1 VPPES
6 PLEEIVAEST
16 FAGKLQAQGAVF
28 VQLANVL
35 DALPAEAWSKRFFYR
50 LGSEADALESFL
62 DDYGA
67 KYNRAFTLTR
77 ELVAS
82 IRWIAQA
89 GISLRHFEGRF
100 DSYGLAASLSP
111 SDSTQLRASLARVC
125 AALAE
130 GNRSLLRQLR
140 AEYGRAGVVWANAR
154 LPEHL
159 FADSGS
165 RQRLPRNVD
174 HEDLQ
179 DENQRIAEIASKYIA
194 ACSMLGE
201 LGQRP
206 IEDPDERRRKLSTA
220 CREEQA
226 RVYEATVHNL
236 QSAYD
241 TYIKNTV
248 IESRDARLPRLRGH
262 LSGAL
267 HLLEAVTFL
276 THFVERHDQ
285 GVRDESADKVIGV
298 LVPRSQAQDIILN
311 ELLRWANRLMQSGRP
326 MAEELLPTYITLQ
339 ELQVEL
345 PKNVR
350 LHARP
355 AALIVNIVAH
365 HGTPV
370 EMRVE
375 GHRCNAGSILELL
388 VAVGSHPEARVYV
401 FRGDIHPLRD
411 IGLLFESALGE
422 DGIEN
427 LPAALAYLRNG

>member
-1 VPPES
+1 
-6 PLEEIVAEST
+6 
-16 FAGKLQAQGAVF
+16 
-28 VQLANVL
+28 
-35 DALPAEAWSKRFFYR
+35 
-50 LGSEADALESFL
+50 
-62 DDYGA
+62 
-67 KYNRAFTLTR
+67 
-77 ELVAS
+77 
-82 IRWIAQA
+82 
-89 GISLRHFEGRF
+89 
-100 DSYGLAASLSP
+100 
-111 SDSTQLRASLARVC
+111 
-125 AALAE
+125 
-130 GNRSLLRQLR
+130 
-140 AEYGRAGVVWANAR
+140 
-154 LPEHL
+154 
-159 FADSGS
+159 
-165 RQRLPRNVD
+165 
-174 HEDLQ
+174 
-179 DENQRIAEIASKYIA
+179 
-194 ACSMLGE
+194 
-201 LGQRP
+201 
-206 IEDPDERRRKLSTA
+206 
-220 CREEQA
+220 
-226 RVYEATVHNL
+226 VHNL

-298 LVPRSQAQDIILN
+298 LVPRSHVQDIILN
-311 ELLRWANRLMQSGRP
+311 DLLRWANRLMQSGRP

-339 ELQVEL
+339 ELRVEL

-388 VAVGSHPEARVYV
+388 VAVGSHPEAREYV

>member
-1 VPPES
+1 VSPER
-6 PLEEIVAEST
+6 PLEEILPEPN
-16 FAGKLQAQGAVF
+16 FAGMLQAQGAVF
-28 VQLANVL
+28 GQLANVL
-35 DALPAEAWSKRFFYR
+35 TALPADAWSKKFFYR
-50 LGSEADALESFL
+50 LSSEANALESFL

-82 IRWIAQA
+82 VRWLAQA

-100 DSYGLAASLSP
+100 QSYGLDVSLPAEVAEELLGSLSK
-111 SDSTQLRASLARVC
+111 ASVF
-125 AALAE
+125 LAE
-130 GNRSLLRQLR
+130 SCRALLTRLR
-140 AEYGRAGVVWANAR
+140 AEFDRKGVAWPAAR
-154 LPEHL
+154 LPDHQ
-159 FADSGS
+159 FAETGA
-165 RQRLPRNVD
+165 RQLLPRNVD
-174 HEDLQ
+174 HDDLS

-201 LGQRP
+201 LGKKAVT
-206 IEDPDERRRKLSTA
+206 DPEERRRKLSA
-220 CREEQA
+220 LCREEQA

-248 IESRDARLPRLRGH
+248 IESRDVRLARLRGH

-276 THFVERHDQ
+276 THFVERHDH
-285 GVRDESADKVIGV
+285 GVRDESADQVIGG
-298 LVPRSQAQDIILN
+298 LVERALVQDLILN
-311 ELLRWANRLMQSGRP
+311 HLLRGANRLMHLGRP

-339 ELQVEL
+339 ELQVQL
-345 PKNVR
+345 PRNVR

-388 VAVGSHPEARVYV
+388 VAVGSHPEAQAYV

-411 IGLLFESALGE
+411 IALLFESGLGE

-427 LPAALAYLRNG
+427 LPAQLAYLRNN